1 MSPPQFS
8 FTTTAEEV
16 ANTFA
21 NEIEGKNVLITG
33 TSLNGIGFEAA
44 RVVAKHANLVVITG
58 YNEDR
63 LKLSEEALKN
73 EIPTVKIRRLVLD
86 LSSLAAVRK
95 AAAEVNTYP
104 EPIHVL
110 IHNAAATIGPFKLTI
125 DGFESQIATAH
136 IGPFLFT
143 KLILPKLLAA
153 GTLTPS
159 YVPRVVFTSSEGHSF
174 GTGVNFAT
182 LSKPSKEAYETMDA
196 YYQAKSAMVLMA
208 IELSKRSNGRI
219 DGYSLEPGL
228 IHTNMNQKAESVAGL
243 QAIGVLDA
251 NGNPSSE
258 RFQWKTIPQGAA
270 TIIAVAFDPSLNAI
284 PGAYLADSSVANDKI
299 APHSSDKANAKKLW
313 EVTEEIVGE
322 KFAFDE

>member
-1 MSPPQFS
+1 MSPPQFF

-44 RVVAKHANLVVITG
+44 RAIAKHANLVVITG
-58 YNEDR
+58 YNEAR
-63 LKLSEEALKN
+63 LKLSEEALTN
-73 EIPTVKIRRLVLD
+73 EIHTVKIRRLVLD

-110 IHNAAATIGPFKLTI
+110 IHNAAATIGPFKLTV
-125 DGFESQIATAH
+125 DGLESQIATAH
-136 IGPFLFT
+136 IGST
-143 KLILPKLLAA
+143 LPLHQANPPQAA
-153 GTLTPS
+153 
-159 YVPRVVFTSSEGHSF
+159 RVHP
-174 GTGVNFAT
+174 AT
-182 LSKPSKEAYETMDA
+182 LRASSSPLAKATASAPAKPSKEAYETMDA

-219 DGYSLEPGL
+219 NGYSLEPGL

-251 NGNPSSE
+251 NGNPSSD

-270 TIIAVAFDPSLNAI
+270 TIVAAAFDPSLNAI
-284 PGAYLADSSVANDKI
+284 PGAYLADSTAANDKI
-299 APHSSDKANAKKLW
+299 AAHSSDNANAKKLW
-313 EVTEEIVGE
+313 DVTEEIVGE
-322 KFAFDE
+322 MFVFDE